1 MSVIEP
7 VLELHNLSKSYELD
21 NRSITPLYNV
31 TASIPGGAFIAITGP
46 SGTGKSTLLRLLTRL
61 EDPDSGHVV
70 YRGRPLTEWE
80 PTELRRRL
88 HYVFQNPVL
97 FPGTVADNITY
108 PARLTDQTL
117 ADDTIHDLL
126 TRVALPPSYA
136 NRTVEDLSGGE
147 KQRVNLARSL
157 SLCPNVLLLDEP
169 TSALD
174 EESTAHI
181 EAEVTAYCQQGNTII
196 WITHSTEQAKRIAD
210 RIWQIENGQLTEV
223 VLR

>member
-21 NRSITPLYNV
+21 NHSITPLYHV
-31 TASIPGGAFIAITGP
+31 TASIPEGAFITIIGP

-61 EDPDSGHVV
+61 EDPDSGHVI

-88 HYVFQNPVL
+88 HYVFQSPVL

-108 PARLTDQTL
+108 PSRLTGQMLT
-117 ADDTIHDLL
+117 DDTIHDLL
-126 TRVALPPSYA
+126 TRVALSPSYA
-136 NRTVEDLSGGE
+136 NRAVEDLSGGE

-157 SLCPNVLLLDEP
+157 SLCPDVLMLDEP

-174 EESTAHI
+174 EKSTAHI
-181 EAEVTAYCQQGNTII
+181 EAEITAYCQKGNTII
-196 WITHSTEQAKRIAD
+196 WITHSAEQAKRIAG